1 MKIDKADENFSKYVR
16 LKQGKCQRCGS
27 PVQFNAKGDPI
38 SHQLSHFQGRRKEA
52 TRFDLDNCDCL
63 CGGCHKWFTA
73 MPYEHVQWQIKTK
86 GQQKVDEIIL
96 RSNGYCK
103 KDRSFQR
110 IVWGKAYID
119 LKSEKSYPQLSKH

>member
-1 MKIDKADENFSKYVR
+1 MKLDPADKAFSKYVR
-16 LKQGKCQRCGS
+16 KSQGKCQRCGS
-27 PVQFNAKGDPI
+27 PVQFNDNGDPI

-52 TRFDLDNCDCL
+52 TRFDLENCDCL

-96 RSNGYCK
+96 RSNQYCK
-103 KDRSFQR
+103 KDRKLQQM
-110 IVWGKAYID
+110 IWEKAYKD
-119 LKSEKSYPQLSKH
+119 LSVELNKIA